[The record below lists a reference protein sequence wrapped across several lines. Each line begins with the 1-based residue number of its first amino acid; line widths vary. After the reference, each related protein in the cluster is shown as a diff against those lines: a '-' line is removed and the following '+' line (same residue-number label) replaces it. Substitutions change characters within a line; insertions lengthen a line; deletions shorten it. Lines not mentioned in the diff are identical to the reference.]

1 MPGQIHTGPRRLHR
15 LGHNGGHLISASFL
29 DHGKG
34 KNTLWRGRG
43 KRRFFGAK
51 KCCKMPCHLKMMMFS
66 GYANNKKSS
75 KTWRHSPSRKRSYKC
90 VTKPKIKHTHVHQPQ
105 GYWQS
110 ILPKRFCCGFTT
122 WIRTWCDT
130 SQRSRPSDS
139 ARRNWGDT
147 GTVIT
152 VILQGGILRWCWWT
166 SAIVLG
172 CFGAPHKAYIT
183 TGTLIVI
190 MAGHHHLWIPNV
202 SWIGWREQE
211 AMEETI
217 DVVCVFVPYNRSS
230 NFVYVSLSTSSRNQ
244 QFLAAFSAL

>member
-1 MPGQIHTGPRRLHR
+1 MSFENDDVFWICKQQKILKNLAALSFQEKIIQMCDKTQNKAYPCSPTSGILTIHPTQAFLLWFYHMNPYMMW
-15 LGHNGGHLISASFL
+15 HLTAIS
-29 DHGKG
+29 
-34 KNTLWRGRG
+34 
-43 KRRFFGAK
+43 
-51 KCCKMPCHLKMMMFS
+51 P
-66 GYANNKKSS
+66 
-75 KTWRHSPSRKRSYKC
+75 
-90 VTKPKIKHTHVHQPQ
+90 
-105 GYWQS
+105 
-110 ILPKRFCCGFTT
+110 
-122 WIRTWCDT
+122 
-130 SQRSRPSDS
+130 DS